1 MPHMLSKTIF
11 STGKTSS
18 ARPITHPVAH
28 VEHAWHVATLTACVR
43 AQTNGWRVQHVWHT
57 SRDNCCAMKSMHA
70 IRLRMLCQLAVE
82 HPRKLE
88 KARGAR

>member
-1 MPHMLSKTIF
+1 MVSLVNRASHLQAHSSKH
-11 STGKTSS
+11 SV
-18 ARPITHPVAH
+18 RTHDGM
-28 VEHAWHVATLTACVR
+28 ATLTACVR